1 MKQDVIASLRAAVV
15 SLLAFTLLTGIVYP
29 AVVYGIAQTAFSHQ
43 ANGSLIHDG
52 DRVVGSELV
61 GQAFSDPSY
70 FWSRRSHLGAV
81 SGFEY
86 NATSSSGTNFGP
98 SDGHGKPN
106 PALVDPTKERI
117 AKLQAADPGNHAP
130 IPADLVTASG
140 SGLDPHIS
148 PAAAAYQVARVAR
161 LRGRTTAEVA
171 ALVEQHTESR
181 TLGVLGD
188 PRVNVVLLNRSLD
201 AQFPRSR

>member
-15 SLLAFTLLTGIVYP
+15 SLLAFTLLTGIAYP

-61 GQAFSDPSY
+61 GQAFSDPNY

-117 AKLQAADPGNHAP
+117 AKLQAADPDNHAP

-188 PRVNVVLLNRSLD
+188 PRVNVVLLNRALD

>member
-1 MKQDVIASLRAAVV
+1 MKQDIIASLRAAIV
-15 SLLAFTLLTGIVYP
+15 SLLAFTVLTGIVYP
-29 AVVYGIAQTAFSHQ
+29 AVIYGIGQAAFSHQ
-43 ANGSLIHDG
+43 ANGSLIREG

-61 GQAFSDPSY
+61 GQAFTDPGH

-86 NATSSSGTNFGP
+86 NATNSTGTNFGP

-117 AKLQAADPGNHAP
+117 EKLRAADPGNQAP

-148 PAAAAYQVARVAR
+148 PAAAKYQIARVAR
-161 LRGRTTAEVA
+161 IRGLRAADVA
-171 ALVEQHTESR
+171 ALVEQYTETR
-181 TLGVLGD
+181 TLGILGD
-188 PRVNVVLLNRSLD
+188 PRVNVVLLNRALD
-201 AQFPRSR
+201 ANFPRPR